1 MSSLAR
7 AALAK
12 VAHRIYRDPT
22 SFTMDDVKKMAAGLI
37 LLLEGRLPKS

>member
-1 MSSLAR
+1 LSSLAR

-37 LLLEGRLPKS
+37 LLLEGKLPK